1 MRFIVNGFTL
11 VSCAIIAVYIQTVG
25 RNGKEERR
33 RFTRPLCQFLSASLI
48 ELNGKIEKKSPADR
62 IDSYHT
68 IRSLQA
74 IQAMTS
80 SCLPYCWR

>member
-33 RFTRPLCQFLSASLI
+33 RFTRPLCQFASASLI
-48 ELNGKIEKKSPADR
+48 KLNGKIEKESPADR
-62 IDSYHT
+62 FTHIILLDHYSH
-68 IRSLQA
+68 IKPSR
-74 IQAMTS
+74 
-80 SCLPYCWR
+80 R